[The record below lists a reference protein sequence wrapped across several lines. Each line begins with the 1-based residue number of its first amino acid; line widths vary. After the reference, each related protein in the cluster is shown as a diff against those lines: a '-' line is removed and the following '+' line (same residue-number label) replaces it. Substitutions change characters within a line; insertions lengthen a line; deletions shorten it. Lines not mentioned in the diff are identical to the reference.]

1 MIVLA
6 TEKIY
11 KDFSA
16 TLVLEAIDIQ
26 VQKGQKVG
34 LLGPNGSG
42 KTTLLRIIAGE
53 LEPDSEQGRSEEH
66 TSELQLRKGC
76 RFLLI

>member
-42 KTTLLRIIAGE
+42 KT
-53 LEPDSEQGRSEEH
+53 
-66 TSELQLRKGC
+66 
-76 RFLLI
+76 